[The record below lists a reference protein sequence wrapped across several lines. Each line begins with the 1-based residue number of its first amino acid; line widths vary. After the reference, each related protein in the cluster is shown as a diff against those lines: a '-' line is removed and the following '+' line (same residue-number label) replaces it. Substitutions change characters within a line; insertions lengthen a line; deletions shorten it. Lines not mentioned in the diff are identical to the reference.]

1 MYSGEQLDMLIQ
13 SFRISEELLDTLP
26 IHTGKD
32 TKFTPAIHIYTGHYQ
47 KMEEFR
53 KAKS

>member
-1 MYSGEQLDMLIQ
+1 MRFGYLRQIFFHFNCQ
-13 SFRISEELLDTLP
+13 CVHFVIFRLHNL
-26 IHTGKD
+26 
-32 TKFTPAIHIYTGHYQ
+32 YMGHYQ